1 VSPFYLKN
9 DAHEKTYQ
17 TYYDAKFFGIDMPD
31 DIAMTVQDRA
41 GHTLDFMIQS
51 WPLYADAYLF
61 MADIHE
67 RQDRKAEAIEMLN
80 NALST
85 KGMAARDRFRLSAK
99 LRDLEG
105 TN

>member
-51 WPLYADAYLF
+51 
-61 MADIHE
+61 
-67 RQDRKAEAIEMLN
+67 
-80 NALST
+80 
-85 KGMAARDRFRLSAK
+85 
-99 LRDLEG
+99 
-105 TN
+105 